1 MDATYR
7 GGLNALTTTRD
18 PRLGHAMQSVGIH
31 DKRNRN
37 IATSA
42 GLGEAIVR
50 RRDRKAAARAK
61 AKAARAA
68 RKRNR

>member
-7 GGLNALTTTRD
+7 GSLNALSKTRD
-18 PRLGHAMQSVGIH
+18 PRLGYAMQSVGIM
-31 DKRNRN
+31 DKKNRN
-37 IATSA
+37 VATSA
-42 GLGEAIVR
+42 GLGEAIVQ

-61 AKAARAA
+61 AKSARAA